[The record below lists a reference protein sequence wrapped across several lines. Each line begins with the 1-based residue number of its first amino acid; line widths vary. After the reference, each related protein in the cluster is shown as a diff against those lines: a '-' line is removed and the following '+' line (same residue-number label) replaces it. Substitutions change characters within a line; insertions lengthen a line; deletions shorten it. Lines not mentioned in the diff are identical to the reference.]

1 MQYLTG
7 SYRQA
12 TASLRRALE
21 LYRALTSDTRLEEA
35 SVLTSLGHPLNL
47 IGTPR
52 SKGHPEASARHVS
65 RSGSCRLGE
74 ATALNRLGVLQT
86 ITGPYP
92 EAIASQEKALDLY
105 RSLSDPLGEA
115 AALGNLGVVQVL
127 DRGHAGS
134 GGQPYAGT
142 GSPPQIRGYPRR
154 SPRPYQSGC
163 PANLDGRLSD
173 GLRQLRARAERE
185 SPPPR
190 PAEKRRSSPSM
201 ASCNA

>member
-47 IGTPR
+47 IGDTPGAKATQR
-52 SKGHPEASARHVS
+52 QALDMYRDL
-65 RSGSCRLGE
+65 GSRLGE

-115 AALGNLGVVQVL
+115 AALGNLGAVQ
-127 DRGHAGS
+127 S
-134 GGQPYAGT
+134 WT
-142 GSPPQIRGYPRR
+142 GDTRAAA
-154 SPRPYQSGC
+154 
-163 PANLDGRLSD
+163 ANLTRALEVRRKFGISSEKSAPLSVWV
-173 GLRQLRARAERE
+173 
-185 SPPPR
+185 
-190 PAEKRRSSPSM
+190 
-201 ASCNA
+201 SCKP